1 MQRNNIDTVLIAL
14 IAAITVFSCTVVA
27 YQHGKRD
34 AKVQVVAKCLQVNE
48 NKPLVEARRICEALV
63 EM

>member
-1 MQRNNIDTVLIAL
+1 MHRNDIAF
-14 IAAITVFSCTVVA
+14 IAFLAIASFSCTVVA

-34 AKVQVVAKCLQVNE
+34 AKAQVVAKCLQVNE
-48 NKPLVEARRICEALV
+48 NKPLIEARRICEALV